1 MLRRDDA
8 ADVIAAWRRRAATHM
23 GRVVEWDAESG
34 VREGRAADIDATGA
48 LLVRVADQIVR
59 VISGEVRWLS

>member
-1 MLRRDDA
+1 
-8 ADVIAAWRRRAATHM
+8 VIAAWRRRAATHM
-23 GRVVEWDAESG
+23 GRVVEWDAEGG